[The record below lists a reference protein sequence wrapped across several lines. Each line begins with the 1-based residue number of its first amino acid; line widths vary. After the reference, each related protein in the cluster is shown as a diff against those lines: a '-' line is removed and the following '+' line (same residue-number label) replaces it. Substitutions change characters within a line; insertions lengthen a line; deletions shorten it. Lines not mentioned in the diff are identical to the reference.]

1 MATVAEHDERHL
13 ARVYAWTL
21 GGADEAIAAGREE
34 TLALGPPRTR
44 GDLVVDLGAG
54 FGKHAI
60 PLAREGARVLAVDSS
75 AHLASSLRART
86 EGLPIRVVID
96 DLLAFARL
104 VDEAPAAV
112 LCMGDTISHLPDLA
126 AVEQL
131 VHDAASVLAPRG
143 LLAVSLRDYSIA
155 LSGPA
160 RFIPVRSDADR
171 VLTCFLEY
179 EPEVVRVHDLLHERT
194 AQGWRFSV
202 SDYAKLRLAPARLV
216 ACMEASGFAVRQD
229 EARNGMVRIVAAKER

>member
-1 MATVAEHDERHL
+1 MTTAAEHYERHL
-13 ARVYAWTL
+13 AKVYEWIS

-34 TLALGPPRTR
+34 ILGLGLPRTR

-60 PLAREGARVLAVDSS
+60 PLAREGARVLAIDSS
-75 AHLASSLRART
+75 AHLASSLRARA

-96 DLLAFARL
+96 DLRSFARI

-112 LCMGDTISHLPDLA
+112 LCMGDTISHLPDFA

-143 LLAVSLRDYSIA
+143 LLAISLRDYSVA
-155 LSGPA
+155 LSGA
-160 RFIPVRSDADR
+160 DRFIAVRGDADR

-179 EPEVVRVHDLLHERT
+179 EPEVVRVYDLLHERSV
-194 AQGWRFSV
+194 QGWRFSV
-202 SDYAKLRLAPARLV
+202 SSYPKVRLAPARLI
-216 ACMEASGFAVRQD
+216 ACMEASGFAVRHD
-229 EARNGMVRIVAAKER
+229 AARSGMVRLVAAKER